1 MKKQMYTLATMLMLI
16 GVLAVTAEGQAV
28 NGVTIRANV
37 PFEFTVGGKVLP
49 AGEYRIQQVNP
60 SSDLV
65 MLQITT
71 AGGEARVLARAR
83 SIHNENANRTELVF
97 NRYGSNYFLSTL
109 AIEGATDAW
118 QMPKSHA
125 ERAVSRELAVLR
137 VDPERVA
144 VLAR

>member
-1 MKKQMYTLATMLMLI
+1 
-16 GVLAVTAEGQAV
+16 
-28 NGVTIRANV
+28 
-37 PFEFTVGGKVLP
+37 
-49 AGEYRIQQVNP
+49 
-60 SSDLV
+60 

-118 QMPKSHA
+118 QTPKSHA
-125 ERAVSRELAVLR
+125 ERAVGRELAVLR